1 MTKIKRKERSMI
13 TVSIKDFVDA
23 IREADAFTLPEMN
36 DGTAYLHDA
45 VYKRMAKGH
54 DVRLSELN
62 FDAFEQE
69 DVDSLRDLYSDIFEQ
84 NHYMAD
90 GISSTLQA
98 LAPVCK
104 AVGYV

>member
-1 MTKIKRKERSMI
+1 MI
-13 TVSIKDFVDA
+13 TVSIKSLVEA
-23 IREADAFTLPEMN
+23 IREADVYTLPEMN
-36 DGTAYLHDA
+36 RGTAYLHDM
-45 VYKRMAKGH
+45 VYKRMTKGH

-69 DVDSLRDLYSDIFEQ
+69 DVDSLHDLYSDVLEQ
-84 NHYMAD
+84 NNYKAG